1 MPIFKHCTG
10 GLLVLPVLAVLTG
23 CQVPGQ
29 TSGAQALQ
37 GGTLENAGG
46 VIEEP
51 GVFRIANGQ
60 NFQTPFSVDCTR
72 LNASVTGWQ
81 DAVAAG
87 AHRVLITLPGQPR
100 VFGGVLALC
109 KVDPSATGP
118 SSRSYSI
125 VIPADRIP
133 NASDGLIASVAE
145 KVAVNRSTLNV
156 AALLVPTGQP
166 AVGQVTEDYAW
177 MLWFSDQPSVLGVTF
192 AVPEAPPVAM
202 APTLSPRYSGPS
214 LVKNAAYKVTTNTS
228 LHAAASHGSAELE
241 ALKVGETVTANGTR
255 RGSYW
260 SVTAADGQSGWVA
273 SGTLVAN

>member
-1 MPIFKHCTG
+1 MPRLKHCTR
-10 GLLVLPVLAVLTG
+10 GLFVVPVLAFLTG

-29 TSGAQALQ
+29 TSGGQPLQ
-37 GGTLENAGG
+37 GGTFENEGG

-100 VFGGVLALC
+100 IFGGVLALC
-109 KVDPSATGP
+109 KVDASATGP

-125 VIPADRIP
+125 VIPPDRIP

-145 KVAVNRSTLNV
+145 KVSVNRSTLNV

-192 AVPEAPPVAM
+192 SAPEPPPIAV
-202 APTLSPRYSGPS
+202 APTPSPHYSG
-214 LVKNAAYKVTTNTS
+214 LALIKNATYKVTTNTS

-241 ALKVGETVTANGTR
+241 ALKAGETVTANGTR

-260 SVTAADGQSGWVA
+260 GVTAADGQSGWVA
-273 SGTLVAN
+273 SGTLAAN